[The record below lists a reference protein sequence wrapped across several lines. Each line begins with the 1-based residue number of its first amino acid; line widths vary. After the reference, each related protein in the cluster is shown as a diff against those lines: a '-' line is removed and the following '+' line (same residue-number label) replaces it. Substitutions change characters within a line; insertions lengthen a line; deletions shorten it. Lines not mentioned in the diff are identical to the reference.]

1 MSQDLN
7 WFTKAS
13 DSSPKFKRRF
23 QRVAQIISHPHDA
36 WLVIRL
42 VAWSFVL
49 PLLKRMIPLK
59 KLAPWMWS
67 RGGKST
73 DRDLEQKI
81 AAVVRWIYIFIFPNE
96 KSCLERSLLLY
107 RFLSGCKREPCM
119 VTGMRRTEDGKWKGH
134 AWIEIDGIPFE
145 EATTHTQDFRA
156 LILFGP
162 EGAMTQ
168 AKLPSTEITQ

>member
-1 MSQDLN
+1 
-7 WFTKAS
+7 
-13 DSSPKFKRRF
+13 
-23 QRVAQIISHPHDA
+23 
-36 WLVIRL
+36 
-42 VAWSFVL
+42 
-49 PLLKRMIPLK
+49 
-59 KLAPWMWS
+59 
-67 RGGKST
+67 
-73 DRDLEQKI
+73 
-81 AAVVRWIYIFIFPNE
+81 
-96 KSCLERSLLLY
+96 
-107 RFLSGCKREPCM
+107 M